1 MTFDQLADDLAQ
13 GRTTSTALVETA
25 ISKAKSA
32 PYVFFTVLET
42 ESRAAAAESD
52 RRRAAGNTLG
62 PLDGIP
68 IAWKDLV
75 DIAGTRTTAGA
86 AIRSEGPLATAD
98 APVVTKTKAVG
109 LIALGKTHLNEFAF
123 SGIGYNPH
131 FGTPYPSRQNGE
143 DRAPGGSSAGS
154 AIAVER
160 GIVPAAVGSDTGGS
174 VRIPSAFNGLAG
186 FKASQSR
193 YDMTGVFPLAKSLD
207 SLGPLATSVRD
218 CVWMDAAMRGRAEP
232 SFAST
237 KPGTVVFD
245 ESILDEPDVEEAVRR
260 NTLAFADRLSAAGIR
275 IEPRKMRA
283 FDAARATMRDIGW
296 LGGYEAYEQHRE
308 TVAAYGDRMDP
319 RVVARL
325 GTGANFPP
333 ENLVKLRAI
342 RKDLI
347 PQSVEEIGD
356 AILLSPTIKTVAP
369 RLPPLLEDIGTFA
382 KTNLLV
388 LSLTMPGN
396 FLDMPGVAM
405 PSGTDADGHP
415 TSVLLS
421 SGNGRDDAMLSAALW
436 VEAHVH

>member
-13 GRTTSTALVETA
+13 GRTTSAAIVDEA

-32 PYVFFTVLET
+32 PYVFFTVLEA
-42 ESRAAAAESD
+42 ESRAAAAAAD
-52 RRRAAGNTLG
+52 ARRAAGKPLG

-68 IAWKDLV
+68 IGWKDLV

-86 AIRSEGPLATAD
+86 AIRSEEPLARAD
-98 APVVTKTKAVG
+98 APIVTATKTVG
-109 LIALGKTHLNEFAF
+109 LIPLGKTHLNEFAF

-131 FGTPYPSRQNGE
+131 FGTPYASRPGGDE
-143 DRAPGGSSAGS
+143 RAPGGSSAGS

-174 VRIPSAFNGLAG
+174 VRIPSAFNGLVG

-193 YDMTGVFPLAKSLD
+193 YDMTGVFPLAESLD

-218 CVWMDAAMRGRAEP
+218 CVWMDAAMRGIAEP
-232 SFAST
+232 VFTAS
-237 KPGTVVFD
+237 KPRVVFD
-245 ESILDEPDVEEAVRR
+245 ETILDEPDVEDAVRR
-260 NTLAFADRLSAAGIR
+260 NTLAFVDRLRAAGVT
-275 IEPRKMRA
+275 IEGRKMKA

-296 LGGYEAYEQHRE
+296 LGGYEAYEQHRD
-308 TVAAYGDRMDP
+308 TVAAHGDRMDP

-325 GTGANFPP
+325 GSGANFPA
-333 ENLVKLRAI
+333 ENLAKLRAI
-342 RKDLI
+342 RRDLI
-347 PQSVEEIGD
+347 PEAIRELGD
-356 AILLSPTIKTVAP
+356 AILLTPTIKTVAP
-369 RLPPLLEDIGTFA
+369 RLAPLLEDIATFA

-396 FLDMPGVAM
+396 FLDVPGVAL
-405 PSGTDADGHP
+405 PSGTDANGHP

-421 SGNGRDDAMLSAALW
+421 GGNGRDDAMLSAALW
-436 VEAHVH
+436 VEQHV